1 MPKTTTNN
9 KNKFVVKPGA
19 NNNNHNNDNN
29 KNIKSKNNALNTLS
43 TVSVLPLVILED
55 GYNTDYIYSMIT
67 ALFYIPTDGT
77 NRIINGDVH
86 DVNAYYVQEFI
97 KRKFI
102 YPIHRSA
109 SIESCVINKFR
120 LFMYNCGWL
129 KNDYKHILDKGKLD
143 DFYLFLMKMMDQSI
157 KFTIVD
163 ANDNNTRD
171 IPFEMIKIS
180 DNHIAQKTNDDNSQ
194 TKLEESLDES
204 LEKSNVVNLSTIIRK
219 WTKDEILGQNISY
232 KFENIP
238 YIIPVYIDI
247 TDPKTRLNKKYINIM
262 EGLNFPDNGD
272 KIQKMLIWEFHS
284 MICQNDSGNYYSVVL
299 DHDDN
304 LMGFSDKKIPSNWK
318 IDVTNVDIV
327 KKIMLEVK
335 LVFYKLQ

>member
-1 MPKTTTNN
+1 MPKHQ
-9 KNKFVVKPGA
+9 NKFTTKTGS
-19 NNNNHNNDNN
+19 NKNNNHHNN
-29 KNIKSKNNALNTLS
+29 K
-43 TVSVLPLVILED
+43 VLPLVILED

-77 NRIINGDVH
+77 NRMINSDVR

-109 SIESCVINKFR
+109 SIESCVVNKFR
-120 LFMYNCGWL
+120 LFIYNCGWL
-129 KNDYKHILDKGKLD
+129 KNDYKHILDKGNLS
-143 DFYLFLMKMMDQSI
+143 DFYLFLMKMMDQNI

-163 ANDNNTRD
+163 TNDNATRD

-180 DNHIAQKTNDDNSQ
+180 DNHIIQNNDN
-194 TKLEESLDES
+194 EAHAEVESY
-204 LEKSNVVNLSTIIRK
+204 VVNLSSIIEK

-247 TDPKTRLNKKYINIM
+247 TDSKTRLNKKYINIM
-262 EGLNFPDNGD
+262 EGLNFPENGD
-272 KIQKMLIWEFHS
+272 KIQKMLVWEFHS
-284 MICQNDSGNYYSVVL
+284 MICQTENGDYYSIVL